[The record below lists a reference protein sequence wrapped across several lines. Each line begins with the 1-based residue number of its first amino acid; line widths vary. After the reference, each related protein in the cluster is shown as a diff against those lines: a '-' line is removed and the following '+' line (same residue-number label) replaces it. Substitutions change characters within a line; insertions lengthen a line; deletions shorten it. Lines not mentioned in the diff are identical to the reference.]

1 MELTLKILPII
12 AYSLL
17 IVFLIVGIILGVKTI
32 KTIKKVDKVVD
43 DVNEKVQ
50 SLNPVFSIIDYTTDR
65 LAGLSDRIVEFGTM
79 LVTKLF
85 NKKKG
90 ERINEEESEKDE

>member
-17 IVFLIVGIILGVKTI
+17 IVFLIIGIILGIKTI

-43 DVNEKVQ
+43 DVNEKFQ

-65 LAGLSDRIVEFGTM
+65 LAGLSDRIVEFGTV
-79 LVTKLF
+79 LITKLF
-85 NKKKG
+85 TKKKG
-90 ERINEEESEKDE
+90 GELDGEENEADE